1 MFSFNRPVASS
12 STTAIENSE
21 KFGKIINTS
30 GSRNWLFK
38 STVSSTWYIDIAKVN
53 RALKSSGLEAEPID
67 MSHETCL
74 RHIRETLNLPGLR
87 TQDVTPAQVLVC
99 IADITQ
105 KDGASRKILEN
116 QQRFHRESSNWA
128 NSESKRQRE
137 MESRVSALEGKV
149 DKGFSDIGN
158 QFSAM
163 TMGFTKALER
173 FDQRFD
179 NIGQTLEGPPKRLA
193 IKPGSPKPKRPKKC
207 KFFAKGNCK
216 HGDSCKFSHEGPV
229 ASSMVDCPSCKT
241 KIREGTK
248 FCHNCGHK
256 F

>member
-1 MFSFNRPVASS
+1 MFSFSRPVASS
-12 STTAIENSE
+12 NSTSIDNLRNY
-21 KFGKIINTS
+21 GNIINTS

-38 STVSSTWYIDIAKVN
+38 SMVSPTWYIDITKVN
-53 RALKSSGLEAEPID
+53 KALRSSNLEAEPID
-67 MSHETCL
+67 MTHETSL
-74 RHIRETLNLPGLR
+74 RNIRETLNLPGLKS
-87 TQDVTPAQVLVC
+87 QDVTPAQVLVC

-116 QQRFHRESSNWA
+116 QQRFHKESSAWA

-163 TMGFTKALER
+163 TLGFTKALER

-179 NIGQTLEGPPKRLA
+179 NIGRTLEGPPARLA
-193 IKPGSPKPKRPKKC
+193 IKPGSPKSKRPKKC
-207 KFFAKGNCK
+207 KFFAKGTCR

-229 ASSMVDCPSCKT
+229 ASSMIECPSCKI
-241 KIREGTK
+241 KVSEGTK